1 MVFDLVSEYPEGS
14 VLDLDG
20 EELSNITAGFIPH
33 YNDTNVL
40 NQHVTLN
47 STKFAYELSLGVN
60 LMDLITLGLGFV
72 EKVVIIYLICK
83 LQTKKRVVKV
93 LLSRIRSLEREVC
106 RTEYVI
112 CQMEKSQ
119 NDSPPNSVAV

>member
-60 LMDLITLGLGFV
+60 LVDLITSP
-72 EKVVIIYLICK
+72 I
-83 LQTKKRVVKV
+83 
-93 LLSRIRSLEREVC
+93 SLYR
-106 RTEYVI
+106 
-112 CQMEKSQ
+112 
-119 NDSPPNSVAV
+119 PLF